1 MKSAPSE
8 SGPSML
14 TDCVELE
21 ATIRESHGIVN
32 AGNRWGVVA
41 ALYIGSKRLE
51 PMVAV
56 PEIRAIAGRGI
67 EGDRYCREQGTFSKK
82 SPSNQVT
89 LIEAEALKAAA
100 EDYGLAIPPEE
111 SRRNVL
117 TCGMALNHLVGREFR
132 IGEVRLR
139 GLRLCEPC
147 SHLEKLCGKQM
158 IKALRH
164 RGGLRAEVLNDG
176 NIRVG
181 DLITEAN

>member
-1 MKSAPSE
+1 M
-8 SGPSML
+8 
-14 TDCVELE
+14 
-21 ATIRESHGIVN
+21 I
-32 AGNRWGVVA
+32 
-41 ALYIGSKRLE
+41 
-51 PMVAV
+51 AV
-56 PEIRAIAGRGI
+56 PEMRAMAGRGI
-67 EGDRYCREQGTFSKK
+67 EGDRYCREEGTFSKK

-89 LIEAEALKAAA
+89 LIEAEALEAAA
-100 EDYGLAIPPEE
+100 QDYGLVIPAEE

-164 RGGLRAEVLNDG
+164 RGGLRAEILNDG
-176 NIRVG
+176 SIKIG
-181 DLITEAN
+181 DVITEAN